1 MTCFRA
7 GWRASARDDAS
18 GKRLSPIS
26 YEFSIRKPQRSQ
38 FTAHLNSTLAAKI
51 KKSLIKWER
60 LHNHKEKDAENHIS
74 LGICSRDFEL
84 WLEVVRVKS
93 RNYNEMT
100 TK

>member
-7 GWRASARDDAS
+7 ESRASARDDAS

-26 YEFSIRKPQRSQ
+26 YEVSIRKPHRSQ

-60 LHNHKEKDAENHIS
+60 LHNHKEKDRVNHIS

-84 WLEVVRVKS
+84 WLEVVHVKS
-93 RNYNEMT
+93 RNDNEMT